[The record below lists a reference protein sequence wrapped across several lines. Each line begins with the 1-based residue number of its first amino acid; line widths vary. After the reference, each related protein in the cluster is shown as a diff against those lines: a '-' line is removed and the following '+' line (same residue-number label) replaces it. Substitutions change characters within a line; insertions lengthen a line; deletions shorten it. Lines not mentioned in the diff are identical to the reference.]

1 VDGLGVGRVIARP
14 FVGAPGGFR
23 RTANRRDFAM
33 PPRDRT
39 VLDHV
44 SGAGWPVVAI
54 GKIEDLFA
62 GRGITR
68 AVHTRSDDDGMDQVM
83 AALDEVERGLVFAN
97 LVDFDALYGH
107 RNDTAGYAANLERVD
122 ARLAALL
129 PRLAP
134 RDLLV
139 ITADHGNDPTTPSTD
154 HSREHVPVLVTG
166 AAVARLSANAAIA
179 RNVLSNEA
187 TPQQRDIVVLNA
199 GCVIYTANQA
209 KDIQEGIQKA
219 VDALESGRA
228 QTVLER
234 AVEISR
240 S

>member
-1 VDGLGVGRVIARP
+1 MAQALQRLSIRHGLVVHGADG
-14 FVGAPGGFR
+14 
-23 RTANRRDFAM
+23 
-33 PPRDRT
+33 
-39 VLDHV
+39 
-44 SGAGWPVVAI
+44 
-54 GKIEDLFA
+54 
-62 GRGITR
+62 
-68 AVHTRSDDDGMDQVM
+68 
-83 AALDEVERGLVFAN
+83 LDEVTTTGETRVAEIGSPSKRPINSLSPGE
-97 LVDFDALYGH
+97 YG
-107 RNDTAGYAANLERVD
+107 
-122 ARLAALL
+122 L
-129 PRLAP
+129 PRATSEQL
-134 RDLLV
+134 RGGD
-139 ITADHGNDPTTPSTD
+139 
-154 HSREHVPVLVTG
+154 
-166 AAVARLSANAAIA
+166 VAANAAIA